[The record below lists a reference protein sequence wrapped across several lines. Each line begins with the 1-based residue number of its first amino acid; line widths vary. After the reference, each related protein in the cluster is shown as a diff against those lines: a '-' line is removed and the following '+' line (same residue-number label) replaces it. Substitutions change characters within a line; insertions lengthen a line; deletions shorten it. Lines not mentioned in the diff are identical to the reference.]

1 MLTDYCHYIF
11 VLTPER
17 LLYLLISYPNININ
31 YLFIDEAHKI
41 SARDGRSAFY
51 YKVVDMLA
59 ERPIK
64 PHIIFA
70 SPNIPNP
77 EVYLKLVP
85 GAPIDQSAALSTSYS
100 PVSQLKYLVD
110 LVQHRVQLFNER
122 KQEMMFI
129 KDLNATASIPDTI
142 KEIISHS
149 NKKQSIVYFN
159 SRDTAIEYAV
169 NYADSLHPKN
179 DPVLDALAKEMLDYL
194 FHHSEWKDHIAFKG
208 GTSLSKAY
216 GLIERF
222 SEDID
227 LILDW
232 RVLGYVINEPWEERS
247 NTKQDIFNKEAN
259 TRAEVFL
266 HDTFLPSIVADLTA
280 ELGENIRCFIDE
292 NDPQTVK
299 IAYPNSFADMSI
311 LQEIRLEIGA
321 LAAWTPVKS
330 TDITPYAAQEYGRL
344 FTQPS
349 TNILTV
355 LPERTFWEK
364 VTILHREAFRS
375 KERPFPS
382 RYSRHYYDLYRM
394 MQTEVKNNAL
404 ADNDLLTRVVDF
416 KDKFYRC
423 PWARYDLAKRGTM
436 RLMPPEYNLNK
447 LRADYEHMQ
456 NMLFGNK
463 PSFDEILDGITKL
476 EMEINQV

>member
-1 MLTDYCHYIF
+1 MRNIAKIASKDREALFHNTAAKMGMTD
-11 VLTPER
+11 
-17 LLYLLISYPNININ
+17 
-31 YLFIDEAHKI
+31 A
-41 SARDGRSAFY
+41 
-51 YKVVDMLA
+51 
-59 ERPIK
+59 
-64 PHIIFA
+64 II
-70 SPNIPNP
+70 
-77 EVYLKLVP
+77 E
-85 GAPIDQSAALSTSYS
+85 
-100 PVSQLKYLVD
+100 
-110 LVQHRVQLFNER
+110 
-122 KQEMMFI
+122 
-129 KDLNATASIPDTI
+129 KDFW
-142 KEIISHS
+142 
-149 NKKQSIVYFN
+149 VCY
-159 SRDTAIEYAV
+159 
-169 NYADSLHPKN
+169 
-179 DPVLDALAKEMLDYL
+179 MLDYL
-194 FHHSEWKDHIAFKG
+194 FHRSAWKEHIAFKG

-232 RVLGYVINEPWEERS
+232 RVLGYGINEPWEERS

-266 HDTFLPSIVADLTA
+266 RDTFLPAVVADLTA
-280 ELGENIRCFIDE
+280 ELGESIQCFIDE

-299 IAYPNSFADMSI
+299 IVYPNSFSDISI

-321 LAAWTPVKS
+321 LAAWTPVKVAE
-330 TDITPYAAQEYGRL
+330 ITPYAAQEYGRL
-344 FTQPS
+344 FKQSS
-349 TNILTV
+349 TDILTV

-364 VTILHREAFRS
+364 VTILHREAFRD
-375 KERPFPS
+375 EARPFPT

-436 RLMPPEYNLNK
+436 RLMPPEYNLDK

-463 PSFDEILDGITKL
+463 PSFEEIMDGIAKL
-476 EMEINQV
+476 EAEINHIRR